1 MRAQKNRRR
10 DLCRFNLAG
19 TCSNRAAASEKDF
32 TVSTSRE
39 YWERIRPVFLAG
51 ILVNLIA
58 RGQALFGSLYS
69 IDAYYVAKKSF
80 DDQIA
85 YNLADGRFLRA
96 LLWRLQELLGFSP
109 LASEA
114 ASLALASVAIVA
126 AAILFGEAIFGKHAS
141 DKILFFVVIFT
152 LHPFLTEYFYYGE
165 VALGIALSV
174 LFAALAVRLTDA
186 ALPLRTSIVASAI
199 AVVAALATYQVTIG
213 FIIAGF
219 ILASAMEAYAASSTL
234 RRQIGVRAASFV
246 LGAGIYGLCLL
257 VLRSMRPAV
266 GDGRVFSPGG
276 TAFSERLEG
285 LSQAILH
292 ALVPPDG
299 IVATPVAA
307 ISAILVAGGVI
318 VIVIGIGRRYGR
330 LAAIAAGL
338 LLACALAAAC
348 APSVLSR
355 TPWLAPRLL
364 SPSALVFA
372 ALALACLPHA
382 ASWRRQVW
390 MAGAGILLLGYIAA
404 DASILFDQRRVNLWD
419 HQLANRIVARLEAQ
433 PGFAS
438 IRRLAV
444 VGRLPAH
451 PFPLRT
457 ADHDMNSSA
466 FGAPWSKV
474 GIIEQATGLIFDQA
488 SEADIQ
494 IARTYCAEHAWPGPG
509 AVTITSQLGIVCL
522 SKL

>member
-1 MRAQKNRRR
+1 
-10 DLCRFNLAG
+10 
-19 TCSNRAAASEKDF
+19 
-32 TVSTSRE
+32 VSTSRE

-69 IDAYYVAKKSF
+69 IDGYFVAKKSF
-80 DDQIA
+80 NDEIA

-114 ASLALASVAIVA
+114 ASLALATVAIVA
-126 AAILFGEAIFGKHAS
+126 AAILFAEAIFGKRANGETM
-141 DKILFFVVIFT
+141 LFVAIFT

-165 VALGIALSV
+165 VAFGIALSV

-186 ALPLRTSIVASAI
+186 AVRPGTSIIASAI
-199 AVVAALATYQVTIG
+199 AIVAALATYQVTIG

-219 ILASAMEAYAASSTL
+219 ILASAMEACTEAGPTL
-234 RRQIGVRAASFV
+234 RRQIGVRTASFV
-246 LGAGIYGLCLL
+246 LGTGVYGLCLL
-257 VLRSMRPAV
+257 ALRSIRPSV

-276 TAFSERLEG
+276 MVFGERLEALG
-285 LSQAILH
+285 QAILR
-292 ALVPPDG
+292 ALAPPEG
-299 IVATPVAA
+299 IVAAPVAA
-307 ISAILVAGGVI
+307 ISGVLVACGVI

-330 LAAIAAGL
+330 LAAVAAGL
-338 LLACALAAAC
+338 LVACALAAAC

-372 ALALACLPHA
+372 TLALACLPQTP
-382 ASWRRQVW
+382 SWRRHVW
-390 MAGAGILLLGYIAA
+390 MACAGILVLGYVAA

-419 HQLANRIVARLEAQ
+419 HQLANRIVARLEEK

-438 IRRLAV
+438 IRRLSV

-474 GIIEQATGLIFDQA
+474 GVIEQATGLIFDQA

-494 IARTYCAEHAWPGPG
+494 IAKTYCAGHDPWPGPD
-509 AVTITSQLGIVCL
+509 AVTVTSELGIICL
-522 SKL
+522 SKP